1 MTAKRE
7 RARTWVAQ
15 LVLGCVC
22 GLALLGV
29 SPAAGMKRL
38 AAAWHAP
45 AWLSI
50 EWPGAGRMMAA
61 LPSPHLSVRVIVD
74 VKP

>member
-1 MTAKRE
+1 MTAKR
-7 RARTWVAQ
+7 RRMPIWAAQ

-45 AWLSI
+45 AWLSV
-50 EWPGAGRMMAA
+50 EWPDAGRMMAA
-61 LPSPHLSVRVIVD
+61 LPSPHVSVRVIVE
-74 VKP
+74 VQP